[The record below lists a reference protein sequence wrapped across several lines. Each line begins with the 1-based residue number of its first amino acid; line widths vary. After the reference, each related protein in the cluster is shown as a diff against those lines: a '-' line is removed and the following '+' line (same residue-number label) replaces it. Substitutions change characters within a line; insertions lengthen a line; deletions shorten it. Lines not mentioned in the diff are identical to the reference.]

1 MSTPRKYHHGDLPAA
16 LIRASFDLLAE
27 EGLRGFSV
35 AAVARRLG
43 VSTAAPYRHFKDR
56 ERLLAAVSAA
66 AARDL
71 RTAITA
77 AAADAG
83 PDPADRFAAAA
94 AAYVTFVARTG
105 AGMNVIFAADLYDVH
120 DEDRTAATRALT
132 TVMLDLTTA
141 TGRRPIAESLR
152 LVEAMI
158 AVAHGFT
165 ALYTDGFWRR
175 AGRPVSEVATAA
187 AAATRALLP

>member
-1 MSTPRKYHHGDLPAA
+1 MSAPRKYHHGDLPAA
-16 LIRASFDLLAE
+16 LIRASFELLAA
-27 EGLRGFSV
+27 EGLNGFSV

-43 VSTAAPYRHFKDR
+43 VSAAAPYRHFKDR
-56 ERLLAAVSAA
+56 GSLLSAVSAA

-77 AAADAG
+77 AAAAAG
-83 PDPADRFAAAA
+83 PGPADRFAAAA

-105 AGMNVIFAADLYDVH
+105 AGMNVIFAADLYAVTDP
-120 DEDRTAATRALT
+120 DRTAATRALT

-141 TGRRPIAESLR
+141 TGRRPIGESLR
-152 LVEAMI
+152 LLESMI

-165 ALYTDGFWRR
+165 SLYTDGFWRR
-175 AGRPVSEVATAA
+175 AGRPVTDVADAA
-187 AAATRALLP
+187 ADAARALLS